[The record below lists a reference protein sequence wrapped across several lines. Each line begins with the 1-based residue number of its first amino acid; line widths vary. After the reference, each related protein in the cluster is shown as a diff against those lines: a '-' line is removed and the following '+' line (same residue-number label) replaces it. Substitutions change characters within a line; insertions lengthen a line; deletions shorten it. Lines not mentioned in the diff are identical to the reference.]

1 MLGYLNLPGLMQNN
15 TFKYLGLWIHS
26 IKGIRG
32 CIDPLQQA
40 GIRAMWGMV
49 GRYNDMEM
57 RDLYLRLHMFDCLLK
72 PVLSYGSEVW
82 GVAEIGKVK
91 GAGGHA

>member
-1 MLGYLNLPGLMQNN
+1 
-15 TFKYLGLWIHS
+15 
-26 IKGIRG
+26 
-32 CIDPLQQA
+32 
-40 GIRAMWGMV
+40 MWGMV